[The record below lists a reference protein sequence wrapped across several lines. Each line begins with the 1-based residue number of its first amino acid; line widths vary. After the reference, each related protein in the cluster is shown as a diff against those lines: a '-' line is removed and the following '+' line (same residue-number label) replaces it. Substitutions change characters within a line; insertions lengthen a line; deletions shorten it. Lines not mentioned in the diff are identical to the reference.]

1 VIHVWEQRMA
11 RTMVELADTLVAG
24 VDVIEFLQL
33 LAERCLDVLEV
44 DAVGVLL
51 ADERGVLNLMAASP
65 EQAPVLELFLVQQDE
80 GPALECYRT
89 GALVTWTAQG
99 AGVEPDRWPRFARRA
114 VGSGFAS
121 AQAAPM
127 RLGDRTIGVVTLVRR
142 VAEPTPEATTLAQSF
157 ADMASISIPHIRSR
171 TYQEVLAEQLRSA
184 LHDRITVEQAKG
196 VLAERRQTGVA
207 EAFAAMRAWARRE
220 HRPVV
225 DVARA
230 VLNGDGEVVG
240 LLTRDA

>member
-1 VIHVWEQRMA
+1 VIHVWEERMA
-11 RTMVELADTLVAG
+11 RTMVELADTLVGG

-51 ADERGVLNLMAASP
+51 ADDRGVLNLMAASP
-65 EQAPVLELFLVQQDE
+65 EHAPVLELFLVQQDE

-89 GALVTWTAQG
+89 GELVTWA
-99 AGVEPDRWPRFARRA
+99 APHAEPGRWPRFARHA
-114 VGSGFAS
+114 GGAGFVS

-142 VAEPTPEATTLAQSF
+142 AAEPTPEATTLAQSF

-207 EAFAAMRAWARRE
+207 EAFAAMRSWARRE
-220 HRPVV
+220 RKPVV

-240 LLTRDA
+240 LLTGDT